1 VTGPQGPIGLTGST
15 GATGPQGATGATGPQ
30 GPQGVAGLD
39 GISEADMA
47 YARRVDFTSDTTIYK
62 AEAAP
67 GSLDTDAAWR
77 IHYLVIGAD
86 GDVTESWA
94 GGNANFDKVWAN
106 HLALVYS

>member
-1 VTGPQGPIGLTGST
+1 
-15 GATGPQGATGATGPQ
+15 
-30 GPQGVAGLD
+30 
-39 GISEADMA
+39 MA